1 MISRKTIIVFILTFF
16 SKLSYGLI
24 LPTLSIYASS
34 LGATHSSVGMIIA
47 AYALV
52 QLFTQAPVGRLSDR
66 FGAKYFVTGGFLGV
80 AFSAW
85 LHSLATRPDHLF
97 YLQAFAGLA
106 TGCLWPS
113 LLALLTEEAPPSQR
127 GKLMGIFN
135 TIFFV
140 GVGLGP
146 LLGGYI
152 ATVFG
157 ATVPFR
163 IWAVVSA
170 LSGAFYLAMSKNLT
184 RREKQI
190 SAGILPSSETAAG
203 LIQPG
208 CWLSFTAGLLIR
220 VRSGVCSSF
229 NHSILPL
236 YVVALFDASPKMIG
250 SLMFSHGVM
259 IAFFNLPGGLITD
272 RFGRRLP
279 ALIGCVIAT
288 AGVIWYSF
296 PAGLWSLI
304 AAVGLAGAGTAFT
317 QPAVAALTAD
327 VCNPK
332 RRAEAFA
339 YLLTCHNIGTVLGA
353 LVFGFVSEFVGLS
366 EAVIIWG
373 VTSLALSFSGLAI
386 REIRSPELA
395 EISASL
401 QKSAL

>member
-1 MISRKTIIVFILTFF
+1 MISRKIAIVFILTFF

-66 FGAKYFVTGGFLGV
+66 FGAKYFVTGGFIGLALSG
-80 AFSAW
+80 W
-85 LHSLATRPDHLF
+85 LQSVATRPEHLLF
-97 YLQAFAGLA
+97 LQAFAGLA

-113 LLALLTEEAPPSQR
+113 LLALLAEDAPPAQR

-135 TIFFV
+135 TIFFI

-146 LLGGYI
+146 LLGGHI

-157 ATVPFR
+157 ATIPFK

-170 LSGAFYLAMSKNLT
+170 LSGIFYLAMSKNLVS
-184 RREKQI
+184 REKRI
-190 SAGILPSSETAAG
+190 GAEMVRRPETMTGLVKPGFWPSFA
-203 LIQPG
+203 
-208 CWLSFTAGLLIR
+208 AGLLIR

-259 IAFFNLPGGLITD
+259 IAFFNLPGGLISD
-272 RFGRRLP
+272 KFGRRLP
-279 ALIGCVIAT
+279 ALIGCGVAT

-296 PAGLWSLI
+296 PTGLWSLI

-339 YLLTCHNIGTVLGA
+339 YLLTCHNVGTVMGA
-353 LVFGFVSEFVGLS
+353 LAFGFVAEFVGLS
-366 EAVIIWG
+366 EAVVIWG
-373 VTSLALSFSGLAI
+373 ATSLVLSFSSFAI
-386 REIRSPELA
+386 QENRSA
-395 EISASL
+395 EPVTIQHSL